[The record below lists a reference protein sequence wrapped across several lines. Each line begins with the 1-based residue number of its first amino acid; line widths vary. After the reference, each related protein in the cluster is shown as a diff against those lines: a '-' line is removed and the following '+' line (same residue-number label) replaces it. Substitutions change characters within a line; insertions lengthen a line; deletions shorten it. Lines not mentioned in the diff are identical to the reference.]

1 MSVTRGQRIA
11 ARLPMVL
18 VVTGVAFATGCEKD
32 QLQGAKA
39 EVVKTD
45 TKLDLPAPP
54 AFDLPKPNEDGT
66 HPAREMRLKGR
77 KLLNTEVQVKGY
89 ITWIYD
95 CAAELRKPEMTDADV
110 AKLIDEDPTR
120 CHRPHF
126 YLGDAADTPENQT
139 VWVVE
144 VDRTL
149 REDET
154 KGLSPEDKLTVPIV
168 PQFKLG
174 DQVLVIGEWKQ
185 ASPHGFAK
193 SEGLV
198 VYKCLKNLTTPFRP
212 DPKAKRPPDWLN
224 GYPST
229 WPEACNEP
237 PAPPK

>member
-1 MSVTRGQRIA
+1 MRVA
-11 ARLPMVL
+11 VRLPMVF
-18 VVTGVAFATGCEKD
+18 VVIGIAIPLTAGLGGCEKD

-45 TKLDLPAPP
+45 KKLDLPAPP
-54 AFDLPKPNEDGT
+54 AFDMPQPNPDGT

-110 AKLIDEDPTR
+110 QKLIEDDPTR
-120 CHRPHF
+120 CNRPHF
-126 YLGDAADTPENQT
+126 YLGDTASTPENQT

-144 VDRTL
+144 IARPM
-149 REDET
+149 REDEK
-154 KGLSPEDKLTVPIV
+154 KGLTRDDLMKAPMV
-168 PQFKLG
+168 PQYKVG
-174 DQVLVIGEWKQ
+174 DEVLVVGEWKQ
-185 ASPHGFAK
+185 SSPHGFAK

-212 DPKAKRPPDWLN
+212 DPKVKRPTDWPG
-224 GYPST
+224 GYPPE
-229 WPEACNEP
+229 WPEACREAA
-237 PAPPK
+237 APPK